1 MRERLLPAAVV
12 LACLGSGAA
21 LPGCVLAE
29 AIAGAL
35 GGGEDAEAPVVQ
47 RYFGLDGKRV
57 GVVAAIDPRLA
68 REQPEL
74 GAALETLLADRF
86 ARHVPAAGVL
96 PPAEVAAWRLKH
108 PWWESVPPGRV
119 TDGLGVERLVR
130 VEVSAF
136 RTNRSG
142 NANVLD
148 GLLDTAVQ
156 VYELDGRAG
165 PAGAA
170 DPDRP
175 VFLDRVRVSFPDD
188 SELGIPVLG
197 DSGDPGPNGIATPGG
212 PDAAAVVQQLLATWI
227 RRAGPLFYDQDEARK
242 RDERR
247 AKERADAVSL
257 PAMREASA

>member
-1 MRERLLPAAVV
+1 MPDRLAQRAVL
-12 LACLGSGAA
+12 LACLLGAAA
-21 LPGCVLAE
+21 LPGCVLVE
-29 AIAGAL
+29 AIAGAF

-57 GVVAAIDPRLA
+57 AVVAAIDPQLA

-74 GAALETLLADRF
+74 GAALEALLADRF

-142 NANVLD
+142 NANILD

-156 VYELDGRAG
+156 VYEGGSGSA
-165 PAGAA
+165 P

-175 VFLDRVRVSFPDD
+175 VFLDRVRVSFPED

-212 PDAAAVVQQLLATWI
+212 PDVSAVVRQLLATWI
-227 RRAGPLFYDQDEARK
+227 RRTGPLFYDQDEARE

-247 AKERADAVSL
+247 AKERADGAFSPPVY
-257 PAMREASA
+257 EASA